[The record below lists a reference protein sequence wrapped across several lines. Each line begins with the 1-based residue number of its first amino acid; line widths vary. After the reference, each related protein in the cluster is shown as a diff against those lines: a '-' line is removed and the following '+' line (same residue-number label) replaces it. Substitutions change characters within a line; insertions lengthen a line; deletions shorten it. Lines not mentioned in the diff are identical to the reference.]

1 MEVDGGGWR
10 RMEEAGGSTAGGA
23 LVPRRILL
31 SGVARVPVPPTRG
44 GGGQGGAGRAPLLA
58 LAAAQLAAAA
68 GAVLQ
73 RGLEPQPRRQR
84 EAVRRR
90 QRRPH
95 RAAHDSRGQPHPRS
109 QSESEHV
116 LSPRRRYTGSG
127 GHGDGPPA
135 GMGRVR
141 PEGAAVQRLLQ
152 GGGERVAAG
161 ELPHPEVHHLLLP
174 RGLPST
180 CTPGKAQ
187 VASDGLAV
195 SREAAAKLQLQLH
208 EVRVELLPLQASSM
222 LLDVFSSHLLCVLLL
237 CCVCCRHKARGQGR
251 ARGPGS
257 GGGAGSPGPQSP
269 RLAWHPV
276 MADSQPGGWL
286 LASFRVPRRP
296 GSGEGAARGPVGP
309 ASSPE
314 RRPEVKVKVFL
325 MKNKP
330 PFSRSEGM
338 GPRRKGRR
346 RERQRR
352 SGLLRPNVLPH
363 RGAVLTDRQVV
374 THGGE
379 AVRVR
384 RPAHVRG
391 QQHGVGDAELALA
404 AFD

>member
-1 MEVDGGGWR
+1 MEEGGEGWR
-10 RMEEAGGSTAGGA
+10 RLEEA
-23 LVPRRILL
+23 LR
-31 SGVARVPVPPTRG
+31 VARWCPAGSFLAGWRACRSHPG
-44 GGGQGGAGRAPLLA
+44 GWGGGAGGGAHLFLPL
-58 LAAAQLAAAA
+58 
-68 GAVLQ
+68 
-73 RGLEPQPRRQR
+73 
-84 EAVRRR
+84 RRR
-90 QRRPH
+90 SLRRR
-95 RAAHDSRGQPHPRS
+95 RARS
-109 QSESEHV
+109 CSAALSPSPAASARLYGGGSAAPTALPTTAEASPILASEREHV

-135 GMGRVR
+135 VMGRVR
-141 PEGAAVQRLLQ
+141 PEGAAVLRLLQ

-208 EVRVELLPLQASSM
+208 EVRVELLPLEASM

>member
-10 RMEEAGGSTAGGA
+10 RMEEAGGGTAGGA

-44 GGGQGGAGRAPLLA
+44 GGDRAGRGAHLFLPL
-58 LAAAQLAAAA
+58 
-68 GAVLQ
+68 
-73 RGLEPQPRRQR
+73 
-84 EAVRRR
+84 RRR
-90 QRRPH
+90 SLRRR
-95 RAAHDSRGQPHPRS
+95 RARS
-109 QSESEHV
+109 CSAALSPSPAASARLYGGGSAAPTALPTTAEASPILASEREHV

-208 EVRVELLPLQASSM
+208 EVRVELRPLEASM

-269 RLAWHPV
+269 RLAWHPG

-286 LASFRVPRRP
+286 LALFRVPRRP

-309 ASSPE
+309 ASGPE
-314 RRPEVKVKVFL
+314 RRPEVKTKVSHETQASIL
-325 MKNKP
+325 A
-330 PFSRSEGM
+330 
-338 GPRRKGRR
+338 
-346 RERQRR
+346 QRR
-352 SGLLRPNVLPH
+352 DGTEAERASPRAAAALRSPAPKCSATPRCSSH
-363 RGAVLTDRQVV
+363 RSPGR
-374 THGGE
+374 HP
-379 AVRVR
+379 RW
-384 RPAHVRG
+384 
-391 QQHGVGDAELALA
+391 
-404 AFD
+404 